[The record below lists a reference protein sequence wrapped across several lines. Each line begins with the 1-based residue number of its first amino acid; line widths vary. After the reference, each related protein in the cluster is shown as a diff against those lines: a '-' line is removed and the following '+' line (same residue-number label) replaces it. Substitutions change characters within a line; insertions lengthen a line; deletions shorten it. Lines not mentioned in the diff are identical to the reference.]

1 MPELPEVQQ
10 VVTTLSPL
18 ATGVTILAVPHVRM
32 DMVSP
37 AGFDLATA
45 ITGRIIRRVSRRG
58 KRIVFWLD
66 DGNRFYVHLGMTGQ
80 FTAETPGAETK
91 NHTHL
96 VVDLGTGK
104 QLRLVDPRRFGA
116 IVWLGAARDTGI
128 GPEPLTLRPD
138 DFAKRLSKTTRAI
151 KAALLDQNLVAGLG
165 NIYVDEALHLAGVHP
180 LTPANTIDRDTAGR
194 LNRAI
199 KRVLRTAIKA
209 GGSSIRDYVD
219 ALGNRGGFQKQHR
232 VYDREGKPC
241 AKCKT
246 AIVRIVVGGR
256 STHFCPD
263 CQQRGDQCP

>member
-18 ATGVTILAVPHVRM
+18 ATGAIVKAVPHVRG
-32 DMVSP
+32 DMVLP
-37 AGFDLATA
+37 AGFDIGVAV
-45 ITGRIIRRVSRRG
+45 TGRTIRRVSRRG

-66 DGNRFYVHLGMTGQ
+66 DGNRFYVHLGMTGRL
-80 FTAETPGAETK
+80 TAEAPAAETK
-91 NHTHL
+91 KHTHL
-96 VVDLGTGK
+96 VVELDTGG

-116 IVWLGAARDTGI
+116 IVWLGAARDAGI
-128 GPEPLTLRPD
+128 GPEPLTLRPN
-138 DFAKRLSKTTRAI
+138 DFAKRLSKTTRVI

-180 LTPANTIDRDTAGR
+180 LTPACDVDRETARR

-199 KRVLRTAIKA
+199 KRVLRRAIKA

-219 ALGNRGGFQKQHR
+219 ALGNRGGFQNQHR

-246 AIVRIVVGGR
+246 PIVRIVVGGR

-263 CQQRGDQCP
+263 CQKEG